1 MPVEIFNNDL
11 DPSTRL
17 IIDVYN
23 KSGDLIPSWWLEIV
37 RTEQYDVDEIR
48 MLIDCTQ
55 SIAKQLEKVIEYLS

>member
-17 IIDVYN
+17 TIDVYN
-23 KSGDLIPSWWLEIV
+23 KNGDLTPSWWLEIV

-55 SIAKQLEKVIEYLS
+55 SIAKQLERVIEYLS

>member
-17 IIDVYN
+17 TIDVYN
-23 KSGDLIPSWWLEIV
+23 KNGDLTPSWWLEIV
-37 RTEQYDVDEIR
+37 RTEHYDVDEIR

-55 SIAKQLEKVIEYLS
+55 SIAKQLERVIEYLS